1 MRASW
6 LTWLAAALLVLF
18 VTGCSQ
24 QPEEAAGNA
33 KSNAAETSIEHARK
47 HLDPNYV
54 CPMHPQ
60 IVRDAEGTC
69 PICGMALVE
78 KMLEPA
84 GNDRA
89 EVTLSATVVQNLG
102 VRTARVQRS
111 KLWKYIRTQG
121 TVTYDD
127 DRILHIHPRAA
138 GWIEDLYV
146 ETEGERV
153 ERGDDLA
160 DYFSPAVLWA
170 QVGYANSLEE
180 DELSSFDSGDKADDN
195 KAALIGGQELLRYMK
210 VPEMYLKAI
219 ESSHRPRAT
228 IPIKAP
234 QGGVLTLH
242 NAREGMYAEPD
253 DRLFTIVD
261 LSEVWVMVDIY
272 EHQIAWI
279 KPGLIAKISSPA
291 YPGRSWEGE
300 VEFVYPEVHPTT
312 RTLQVRLEFPNPGE
326 LLMPNMFVEAV
337 IYGGPKQDILVI
349 PREALI
355 VTGEREAVV
364 KALGDGRFQ
373 PVEVVTG
380 MWRGDSV
387 EIISGLDEGEEI
399 VVSGQ
404 FLIDSES
411 SLKASFMRMS
421 E

>member
-1 MRASW
+1 MDA
-6 LTWLAAALLVLF
+6 
-18 VTGCSQ
+18 Q
-24 QPEEAAGNA
+24 QRVDEMSA
-33 KSNAAETSIEHARK
+33 EHARK
-47 HLDPNYV
+47 HLDPSYV

-60 IVRDAEGTC
+60 IVRDATGSC
-69 PICGMALVE
+69 PICGMQLVV
-78 KMLEPA
+78 KMLEPVS
-84 GNDRA
+84 GDRP
-89 EVTLSATVVQNLG
+89 EVALSAVVVQNLG
-102 VRTARVQRS
+102 VRTTRVKRG

-121 TVTYDD
+121 TVAYDD

-138 GWIEDLYV
+138 GWIEELYV

-153 ERGDDLA
+153 KRGDDLA
-160 DYFSPAVLWA
+160 DYFSPAILWA
-170 QVGYANSLEE
+170 QVGYLSSLEDE
-180 DELSSFDSGDKADDN
+180 DDDLSSFGSADKADVGKDVEV
-195 KAALIGGQELLRYMK
+195 IGNEDLLRYMK
-210 VPEMYLKAI
+210 VPEMYMRAM
-219 ESSHRPRAT
+219 ESTRRPRAD

-234 QGGVLTLH
+234 QGGVITLH
-242 NAREGMYAEPD
+242 NASEGMYVEPR

-261 LSEVWVMVDIY
+261 LSEIWVMVDIY
-272 EHQIAWI
+272 EHQIAWV
-279 KPGLIAKISSPA
+279 KPGLKAEIHTAA
-291 YPGRSWEGE
+291 YPGRNWEGV

-312 RTLQVRLEFPNPGE
+312 RTLRVRLEFPNPDE

-337 IYGGPKQDILVI
+337 IFGGPKQDVLII

-387 EIISGLDEGEEI
+387 EVLSGVDEGDEI
-399 VVSGQ
+399 VTSGQ

-411 SLKASFMRMS
+411 SLRASFLRMS